1 MRFYLEKLVEL
12 IKKDSKVSMSHV
24 KVLPCFMFFYVL
36 IFVAVELFW
45 HIGDMERRVFATNRI
60 S

>member
-1 MRFYLEKLVEL
+1 M
-12 IKKDSKVSMSHV
+12 KKDSKVSMSHV

-45 HIGDMERRVFATNRI
+45 HIGDMERRVFSGFHADPI
-60 S
+60 VFLD